1 MSLPID
7 ALLPAL
13 VDALARERR
22 AVLEAPP
29 GAGKTTGVPLALL
42 EAQWLAGQRI
52 LLLEPRRL
60 AARAAAARMAHLLG
74 ESIGERVGYRIRGES
89 RVGRATRIEVVTEGI
104 LTRMLQDDLALD
116 GVGLVIFDEFHERS
130 LVADTGLALVLGGS
144 RVLREELGVLVMSA
158 TLDGAAV
165 SRLLGDA
172 PVLRSEGRSF
182 PVVTSFAPPRSGQ
195 RVEAHVPGVIRDVL
209 ATAEGSVLVFL
220 PGAAEIR
227 RVEAALQS
235 GTLPGDVDV
244 RPLFGALSPAAQDAA
259 IAAPPPGRRKV
270 VLATN
275 VAETSLTI
283 EGVRVVVDAGLER
296 VPRFSPRT
304 GMTRL
309 ETRRITRASADQRR
323 GRAGRTAPGA
333 CVRCW
338 SAADDAGLVPS
349 ARPEI
354 VSADLA
360 ALALDLAVAGFA
372 DPADLPW
379 LDPPPNAA
387 VAEGRTLLGLLGALD
402 AAGTVTAH
410 GRAMAAL
417 GAHPRLAHLLL
428 VAATLGPASQARAAV
443 LAALLEE
450 RDLVRGDG
458 APPPSDLRLRLD
470 ALERHLDPAMLG
482 GGAVDAGAVAR
493 VREAAERWRRAL
505 GGPRSDPPAAEDA
518 GTLLALAYPDR
529 VARRR
534 GESGR
539 YLLRNGRGAS
549 LPGGDALAQEEWLV
563 VVAVDDAGR
572 DARIQL
578 AAPLPASAVAALRAT
593 ATTDDETGWDE
604 TARRVV
610 ARRVTRLDAIVMEE
624 RTLPRP
630 APEALRPVMLDVVRR
645 AGIAALPWSD
655 GAARLRQRM
664 AFVHAH
670 DATWPDVGDDAL
682 TVHLDAWL
690 GPFLDGVDRWEALSR
705 VDLAAALLTQLA
717 WEQRAALDLLAP
729 DRLEVPTG
737 SRLVVD
743 YSDVTAP
750 VLAVRLQEVF
760 GMAETPRVLGGK
772 VPVVMQL
779 LSPGYRPVQVT
790 RDLASFWRT
799 GYFDVRKDLRGRYPK
814 HHWPDDP
821 HTATA
826 VRGAPRRR

>member
-1 MSLPID
+1 
-7 ALLPAL
+7 
-13 VDALARERR
+13 
-22 AVLEAPP
+22 
-29 GAGKTTGVPLALL
+29 
-42 EAQWLAGQRI
+42 
-52 LLLEPRRL
+52 
-60 AARAAAARMAHLLG
+60 
-74 ESIGERVGYRIRGES
+74 
-89 RVGRATRIEVVTEGI
+89 
-104 LTRMLQDDLALD
+104 
-116 GVGLVIFDEFHERS
+116 
-130 LVADTGLALVLGGS
+130 
-144 RVLREELGVLVMSA
+144 
-158 TLDGAAV
+158 
-165 SRLLGDA
+165 
-172 PVLRSEGRSF
+172 
-182 PVVTSFAPPRSGQ
+182 
-195 RVEAHVPGVIRDVL
+195 
-209 ATAEGSVLVFL
+209 
-220 PGAAEIR
+220 
-227 RVEAALQS
+227 
-235 GTLPGDVDV
+235 
-244 RPLFGALSPAAQDAA
+244 
-259 IAAPPPGRRKV
+259 
-270 VLATN
+270 
-275 VAETSLTI
+275 
-283 EGVRVVVDAGLER
+283 
-296 VPRFSPRT
+296 
-304 GMTRL
+304 
-309 ETRRITRASADQRR
+309 
-323 GRAGRTAPGA
+323 
-333 CVRCW
+333 VRCW

-354 VSADLA
+354 VSADLT

-379 LDPPPNAA
+379 LDPPPSAA
-387 VAEGRTLLGLLGALD
+387 FAEGRKLLILLGALD
-402 AAGTVTAH
+402 GTGAVTAH

-428 VAATLGPASQARAAV
+428 VANSLGPASQARAAV

-458 APPPSDLRLRLD
+458 APPPSDVRLRLD

-482 GGAVDAGAVAR
+482 GAAVDHGAVAR

-505 GGPRSDPPAAEDA
+505 GGPRADPSAAEDA
-518 GTLLALAYPDR
+518 GTLQALAYPDR

-549 LPGGDALAQEEWLV
+549 LPVGDALAQEEWLV

-572 DARIQL
+572 DGRIQL
-578 AAPLPASAVAALRAT
+578 AAPGPARAVAAPRAT
-593 ATTDDETGWDE
+593 ATTDDETAWDE
-604 TARRVV
+604 ATRRVV

-645 AGIAALPWSD
+645 TGIAALPWSD

-670 DATWPDVGDDAL
+670 DATWPDVGDEAL
-682 TVHLDAWL
+682 ATDREVWL
-690 GPFLDGVDRWEALSR
+690 GPFLDGVDRWEALAR
-705 VDLAAALLTQLA
+705 VDLTSALLTRLT
-717 WEQRAALDLLAP
+717 WEQRAALDVRAP
-729 DRLEVPTG
+729 ERLEVPTG

-760 GMAETPRVLGGK
+760 GMAETPRVLGGQ
-772 VPVVMQL
+772 VPVVLHL

-821 HTATA
+821 LTAVA
-826 VRGAPRRR
+826 VRGVPRRR